1 MPPQPSGIAD
11 YSYDLL
17 TELSG
22 RADLVAVVS
31 DDVAHIVR
39 APAGV
44 TTVGATAYG
53 SGAVGRCDIDVYHM
67 GNHPWLHAYI
77 HGPALDHPGLLVL
90 HDPALAD
97 FYCELCGGTDSPV
110 YLAEFRYD
118 DPSMDGHLPM
128 TMVDGRP
135 EPDRLRLLMSR
146 RLVETSIETIVHS
159 EWIRDELIR
168 RYPSAKVSHVH
179 HPARTLPDRHLAPGT
194 PGGDGLTFGVF
205 GGLSAHK
212 RVGAALRAFTS
223 LHHEYPDARMAI
235 VGRSDDPELERQL
248 RELIGS
254 GGLSGCVRLVTNV
267 SIQALER
274 EIAGCDVVVALRW
287 PTAGETSGV
296 MMRAFGAGKPVI
308 VSDVPQYRG
317 LDPTF
322 CWAVPTDSGAE
333 TPALEQRMRAVLA
346 DPASCAA
353 AGAVARAFVATEASF
368 DTVASR
374 YLELAA
380 ECVEAKGVQWSA
392 RVGDATPDRSAV
404 SLVGNWLAT
413 TGLAEAARRSASA
426 LIDAGVGVSIVDY
439 PVPDVPRSEDR
450 APEWMWRFPSDR
462 TSHTELW
469 YLNVNELG
477 VVADDELRP
486 PGSDRYVVA
495 SWFWE
500 LPRLAAAFVGQID
513 RVDEIWAGSK
523 FTASAFRGY
532 TLKPVHV
539 IPCVVEPKPSPFLTR
554 SDLDL
559 PEDACLFLY
568 SFDANSTLARKNPWG
583 AIRAFRR
590 AFGAAERRGPARL
603 VIKSINLGRMPLAQ
617 AELIREIRS
626 ADGILI
632 DEDLSTD
639 DMHALISLCD
649 VYVSLHRSEGFGLGM
664 AEAMYLGKPVIAT
677 AFSGNMDY
685 MTEMNSCLVGYR
697 LREIDVAEHRYF
709 AGMANVYETGQLWAE
724 PDVEQAAQW
733 MRRLFEN
740 PAERL
745 RIGATAAG
753 VIRQSYNPHA
763 AAAAMTARFAEIEAA
778 LPLRT

>member
-31 DDVAHIVR
+31 DDVADVVR
-39 APAGV
+39 VPAGV
-44 TTVGATAYG
+44 TVAGATAYVR
-53 SGAVGRCDIDVYHM
+53 GAVGRCDLDVYHM
-67 GNHPWLHAYI
+67 GNHPWLHAYM
-77 HGPALDHPGLLVL
+77 HGPALDRPGLLVL

-128 TMVDGRP
+128 TTVDGRP

-146 RLVETSIETIVHS
+146 RLVEASIETIVHS
-159 EWIRDELIR
+159 AWVRDELLR
-168 RYPSAKVSHVH
+168 RYPSARVTHVH
-179 HPARTLPDRHLAPGT
+179 HPARTLPDRDPSQTRSAGV
-194 PGGDGLTFGVF
+194 TFGVF
-205 GGLSAHK
+205 GGLSPHK
-212 RVGAALRAFTS
+212 RVGAALRAFAS
-223 LHHEYPDARMAI
+223 LHDDYADARMAI
-235 VGRSDDPELERQL
+235 VGRSDDPGVELEL
-248 RELIGS
+248 RALIGS
-254 GGLSGCVRLVTNV
+254 GELSGCVRLVTNV

-274 EIAGCDVVVALRW
+274 EIAGCDVVIALRW

-308 VSDVPQYRG
+308 VSDVPQYRR

-333 TPALEQRMRAVLA
+333 APALEQRMRAVLA
-346 DPASCAA
+346 DPASGAA
-353 AGAVARAFVATEASF
+353 AGAAARAFVAAEASF
-368 DTVASR
+368 HTVASR

-380 ECVEAKGVQWSA
+380 DCVEAKGVRWSVP
-392 RVGDATPDRSAV
+392 VGDGTPDRSAV

-426 LIDAGVGVSIVDY
+426 LIDAGVPVSIVDY

-450 APEWMWRFPSDR
+450 APEWMWRLPSGR
-462 TSHTELW
+462 ASHTELW

-486 PGSDRYVVA
+486 PGNDRYIVS

-500 LPRLAAAFVGQID
+500 LPMLAAAFVDQVD

-523 FTASAFRGY
+523 YTADSFRGY
-532 TLKPVHV
+532 TRKPVHV
-539 IPCVVEPKPSPFLTR
+539 MPCVVEPKPSPFLTR

-603 VIKSINLGRMPLAQ
+603 VIKSINLARMPLAQ

-632 DEDLSTD
+632 DEDLSAD
-639 DMHALISLCD
+639 EMHALISLCD

-664 AEAMYLGKPVIAT
+664 AEAMYLGKPVVAT

-685 MTEMNSCLVGYR
+685 MTETNSCLVGYR
-697 LREIDVAEHRYF
+697 LRAIDAAEHRYF
-709 AGMANVYETGQLWAE
+709 AGMATVYETGQLWAE
-724 PDVEQAAQW
+724 PDIEQAAQW

-740 PAERL
+740 PAERR
-745 RIGATAAG
+745 RIGATASD
-753 VIRQSYNPHA
+753 VIRQHYNPHA
-763 AAAAMTARFAEIEAA
+763 AAAAMTARFADIEAA
-778 LPLRT
+778 LSLRA